1 MFMQVTIKLF
11 ANFRN
16 NRFNKE
22 VRTIAPGITVGAIVT
37 ELAIAEEEV
46 GVILINGRHGS
57 LDQALAEDD
66 SLSLFPLIGGG

>member
-1 MFMQVTIKLF
+1 MQVTIKLF

-16 NRFNKE
+16 NRFKKE
-22 VRTIAPGITVGAIVT
+22 VQTIAPGITVGAIVT

-57 LDQALAEDD
+57 LDQALVEGD

>member
-1 MFMQVTIKLF
+1 MQVTIKLF

-22 VRTIAPGITVGAIVT
+22 ILTIAPGVTVGAIVT

-46 GVILINGRHGS
+46 GVILINGRHSS
-57 LDQALAEDD
+57 LDQELAEGDI
-66 SLSLFPLIGGG
+66 LSLFPLIGGG

>member
-1 MFMQVTIKLF
+1 MQVTIKLF

>member
-1 MFMQVTIKLF
+1 MQVTVKLF
-11 ANFRN
+11 ANFRD

-22 VRTIAPGITVGAIVT
+22 VRTIAPDITVGAIVS

-57 LDQALAEDD
+57 LVQGLADGD
-66 SLSLFPLIGGG
+66 TLSLFPLIGGG

>member
-1 MFMQVTIKLF
+1 MQVTVKLF

-22 VRTIAPGITVGAIVT
+22 VRTIAPGITVVAIVT
-37 ELAIAEEEV
+37 ELAIAKEEV

-57 LDQALAEDD
+57 LDQTLAEGDT
-66 SLSLFPLIGGG
+66 LSLFPLIGGG

>member
-1 MFMQVTIKLF
+1 MQVTIKLF
-11 ANFRN
+11 AHFRN

-22 VRTIAPGITVGAIVT
+22 VQTIAPGVTVGAIVN

-57 LDQALAEDD
+57 LDQSLAEGDN
-66 SLSLFPLIGGG
+66 LSLFPLVGGG

>member
-1 MFMQVTIKLF
+1 MQVTIKLF

-57 LDQALAEDD
+57 LDQALAEGD